1 MNFWKCIEKRCSTEE
16 LEEVYDYEF
25 SFTVSWN
32 TTFSLFDDNFSK
44 QLRTMDTAI
53 NERSIAGEIAFLY
66 IRPIYAGT
74 TQESVSSTIE
84 NTECKNVL
92 ES

>member
-1 MNFWKCIEKRCSTEE
+1 
-16 LEEVYDYEF
+16 
-25 SFTVSWN
+25 
-32 TTFSLFDDNFSK
+32 
-44 QLRTMDTAI
+44 MDTAI